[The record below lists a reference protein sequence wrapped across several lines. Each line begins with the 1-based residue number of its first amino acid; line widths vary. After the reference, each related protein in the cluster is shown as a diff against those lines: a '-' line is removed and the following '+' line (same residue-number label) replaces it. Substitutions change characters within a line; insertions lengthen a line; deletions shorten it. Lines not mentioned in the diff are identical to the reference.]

1 MISPH
6 APSLE
11 GKVIAITGAASGI
24 GLATARLLASRGASV
39 SLADIQADPL
49 SAVVSSIQKS
59 TPKAHVYHKV
69 INVANPNE
77 VASWLDETVKQ
88 LGGLHGAANLAGVLG
103 ALGVKKISEMDD
115 KEWDFVMDVNLRG
128 VFNCIRA
135 ELQRMGE
142 GSSIVSAASVAG
154 LKGYPKSAAYST
166 SKVHEALVLALSLAN
181 LRSSMVSLA

>member
-1 MISPH
+1 M
-6 APSLE
+6 
-11 GKVIAITGAASGI
+11 AITGAASGI
-24 GLATARLLASRGASV
+24 GLATAHLLASRGASV
-39 SLADIQADPL
+39 SLADVQADPL

-59 TPKAHVYHKV
+59 TPKARVYHKV
-69 INVANPNE
+69 VNVAKPDE

-103 ALGVKKISEMDD
+103 AAGVKKISEMED

-142 GSSIVSAASVAG
+142 GSSIVNAASVAG
-154 LKGYPKSAAYST
+154 LKGYPKGAAYST
-166 SKVHEALVLALSLAN
+166 SKVRDALILALSLAN
-181 LRSSMVSLA
+181 LRSSMVLLA